1 MRKGLYFLLFLIS
14 SSCIWENE
22 ESLFPESEFCDTL
35 DVSYSHEVVP
45 ILVNNCYACHSNA
58 NAPSFASG
66 FALEDHADV
75 SAASPLILGAI
86 KHSDGFM
93 PMPKD
98 ADQLDSC
105 SIALMEAW
113 INSGSPDN

>member
-1 MRKGLYFLLFLIS
+1 MKAVFYILLILIS

-22 ESLFPESEFCDTL
+22 ETLFPESELCDTL
-35 DVSYSHEVVP
+35 DVSYASDVVP

-66 FALEDHADV
+66 LALEDHADV
-75 SAASPLILGAI
+75 SAASPLVLGAI
-86 KHSDGFM
+86 KHADGFV

-105 SIALMEAW
+105 SIGVVEAW

>member
-1 MRKGLYFLLFLIS
+1 MRAAIFFLLILIS
-14 SSCIWENE
+14 SACIWENE
-22 ESLFPESEFCDTL
+22 ESLFPDMGLCDTL
-35 DVSYSHEVVP
+35 DVSYREDVVP
-45 ILVNNCYACHSNA
+45 LMVNNCYACHSNA

-86 KHSDGFM
+86 KHADGFTA
-93 PMPKD
+93 MPKD
-98 ADQLDSC
+98 ADKLDSC
-105 SIALMEAW
+105 SISVMEAW

>member
-1 MRKGLYFLLFLIS
+1 MKAVFYILLILIS

-22 ESLFPESEFCDTL
+22 ETLFPDSELCDTL
-35 DVSYSHEVVP
+35 EVSYTSDVVP

-66 FALEDHADV
+66 LALEDHPDV
-75 SAASPLILGAI
+75 SAASPLVLGAI
-86 KHSDGFM
+86 KHADGFV

-105 SIALMEAW
+105 SIGVVEAW
-113 INSGSPDN
+113 IHSGSPDN